1 MNANG
6 KPIIGITMGEPA
18 GIGPEICGRA
28 LWNERVYEICN
39 PVIIGDVKTIEHSL
53 SFVKDS
59 KDFPIVSYSLDEIPN
74 INYKFGEIAVI
85 DLKNGDPTKI
95 PYSSE
100 TDMGGKAAGEFIKTS
115 IDLAIASDWPR
126 SSAPRPG

>member
-1 MNANG
+1 MSSNN

-39 PVIIGDVKTIEHSL
+39 PVVIGDVKTIEHSL

-59 KDFPIVSYSLDEIPN
+59 KDFPIVSYSLDEISN
-74 INYKFGEIAVI
+74 INYKFTYEMLLRRITKKEKSISNVI
-85 DLKNGDPTKI
+85 RI
-95 PYSSE
+95 H
-100 TDMGGKAAGEFIKTS
+100 
-115 IDLAIASDWPR
+115 
-126 SSAPRPG
+126 